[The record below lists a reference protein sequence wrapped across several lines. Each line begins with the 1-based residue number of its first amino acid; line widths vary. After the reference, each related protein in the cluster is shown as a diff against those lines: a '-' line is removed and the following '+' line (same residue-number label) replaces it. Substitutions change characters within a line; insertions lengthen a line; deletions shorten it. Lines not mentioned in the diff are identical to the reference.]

1 MAETKYGKYV
11 VRPPIKMG
19 GKFGPEAEFTGEK
32 HYGSDFS
39 IMFFHITEPML
50 MEETPHSHDF
60 DFYLF
65 FLGRD
70 DMGDLGAEIELGLGK
85 EQEIH
90 TITTPTSV
98 YVPKGLVHC
107 PLNFKRVDKPI
118 LFVHAL
124 LAAKYTK
131 MPAP

>member
-1 MAETKYGKYV
+1 
-11 VRPPIKMG
+11 
-19 GKFGPEAEFTGEK
+19 
-32 HYGSDFS
+32 
-39 IMFFHITEPML
+39 